1 MKTREKILETALR
14 LFNEHGVPNVTLRRI
29 AAELG
34 ISQGNLNYHF
44 KKREDIIEAL
54 YYQLLV
60 VFEEEKAKLDTHE
73 MDIAFIFT
81 STRSGME
88 ALYRFRFLMI
98 DFNQNMRENPA
109 IHQHFIQLE
118 QIRKVTYLKA
128 FDIAIRKGIMR
139 PPEFE
144 LEYEHL
150 VDTIRVFS
158 DYWIASSE
166 IYREPSAIVVDKYHN
181 LLTELFYPYF
191 TKPAKAAFLSEKR
204 T

>member
-29 AAELG
+29 AAEMA

-54 YYQLLV
+54 YYQLLM

-73 MDIAFIFT
+73 MDMAFIFA

-128 FDIAIRKGIMR
+128 FDIAISKGIMR
-139 PPEFE
+139 KPEFDN
-144 LEYEHL
+144 EYEDL
-150 VDTIRVFS
+150 IDTIRVFS

-166 IYREPSAIVVDKYHN
+166 IYRDASATVVDKYHK
-181 LLTELFYPYF
+181 LLVELFYPYF
-191 TKPAKAAFLSEKR
+191 TETAKSKFLSER